1 MIIQDGVN
9 KTNELWVTF
18 ENINQLISHII
29 WPLTVLII
37 LWMYRRHLSGVIKRL
52 GSFEAGATGIS
63 MTFDNKLEE
72 TFNDF
77 LPAETSEIKS
87 KSGVQIKSSLKKPNI
102 PNHQLLNIRE
112 GLHNLI
118 ISKAQEFNISTVD
131 KSSVEIC
138 EILKEQDNISIK
150 NARFFKALIEL
161 TNSGDTSINETQ
173 VNKVKELFSSLKL
186 QIQ

>member
-63 MTFDNKLEE
+63 MTFDNKLE
-72 TFNDF
+72 
-77 LPAETSEIKS
+77 
-87 KSGVQIKSSLKKPNI
+87 
-102 PNHQLLNIRE
+102 
-112 GLHNLI
+112 
-118 ISKAQEFNISTVD
+118 
-131 KSSVEIC
+131 
-138 EILKEQDNISIK
+138 
-150 NARFFKALIEL
+150 
-161 TNSGDTSINETQ
+161 
-173 VNKVKELFSSLKL
+173 
-186 QIQ
+186 